1 MSDHDSHCPDCGEPL
16 LHEGGFA
23 HHVLNPEV
31 FGIVVGFS
39 GSLVF
44 LRLADMTTVSFQEY
58 EVRPCEAEFGGDPG
72 AKEEPPVA
80 SADIIDFTKA
90 ADLRRAKMRGA
101 A

>member
-1 MSDHDSHCPDCGEPL
+1 MSGDDTRCPDCGEPL

-44 LRLADMTTVSFQEY
+44 LRLADMTTASFQEY
-58 EVRPCEAEFGGDPG
+58 EVVAYDPDDADPG